1 MRRSRATSSRIRLAD
16 LVDEA
21 VLGIGSRPARLLL
34 TMIGTVIGIGSL
46 VATIGLGQ
54 TAGGQIAEKFDA
66 AAATRVVVRAA
77 EAGFGTADGSGPKLA
92 DDVAMRIARLAG
104 VTAAGTISEVDVGD
118 QDTSEGA
125 ISGVLLNDPSGSE
138 QVALDVYATS
148 ADLLRAANGSTSVGR
163 YFDVGHDHRADPVVV
178 LGARAAERL
187 GITRVD
193 HGPVIFI
200 GERAFTVIG
209 IVGDG
214 GSRPELLDAVIMPY
228 GVAKAVYG
236 LDAPGEVEVRTVLG
250 AAQQVAGQAAIAA
263 SPNDPTA
270 VRVTAPPPPGSLG
283 SDVQADLN
291 TLLLVFGMVALVVGG
306 IGIANVTLLSVM
318 ERAGEIGLRR
328 ALGARR
334 RQIAAQ
340 FLAESGMLGGVGG
353 LIGTAAAILVI
364 LVVSVMQQ
372 WTPVLHPALPV
383 AAPVLG
389 ALIGLAA
396 GAYPALKA
404 AAVEPMSALR
414 QSE

>member
-1 MRRSRATSSRIRLAD
+1 MKSRIRPAD
-16 LVDEA
+16 LLDEA
-21 VLGIGSRPARLLL
+21 VLGVGSRPARLLL
-34 TMIGTVIGIGSL
+34 TMIGTVIGVGSL
-46 VATIGLGQ
+46 VATLGIGQ
-54 TAGGQIAEKFDA
+54 TAGSQIAERFDA
-66 AAATRVVVRAA
+66 AAATRVVIRAA
-77 EAGFGTADGSGPKLA
+77 ESGFGAPDGSAPKLA
-92 DDVAMRIARLAG
+92 VDVADRIGRLAG
-104 VTAAGTISEVDVGD
+104 VTAAGTISEVAVGD
-118 QDTSEGA
+118 QA
-125 ISGVLLNDPSGSE
+125 ISGVLLNDPTGAE
-138 QVALDVYATS
+138 QVDLDVYATS
-148 ADLLRAANGSTSVGR
+148 AGLLQAAGGSVSTGR
-163 YFDVGHDHRADPVVV
+163 FFDVGHDHRADPVVV
-178 LGARAAERL
+178 LGKRAAERL

-209 IVGDG
+209 IVEQA

-228 GVAKAVYG
+228 GVATVAYG
-236 LDAPGEVEVRTVLG
+236 LESPDEVEVRTVLG

-291 TLLLVFGMVALVVGG
+291 TLLLAFGCVALVVGG

-318 ERAGEIGLRR
+318 ERSAEIGLRR

-334 RQIAAQ
+334 RHIAAQ

-364 LVVSVMQQ
+364 LVVSVLQQ

-383 AAPVLG
+383 VAPLLG

>member
-1 MRRSRATSSRIRLAD
+1 MNSKIRPAD
-16 LVDEA
+16 LLDEA

-54 TAGGQIAEKFDA
+54 TAGGQIAERFDA
-66 AAATRVVVRAA
+66 AAATRVVIKPTDS
-77 EAGFGTADGSGPKLA
+77 GFGSMDGSGPKLA
-92 DDVAMRIARLAG
+92 EDVAERIARLAG
-104 VTAAGTISEVDVGD
+104 VVAAGTISEVDLGD
-118 QDTSEGA
+118 QT
-125 ISGVLLNDPSGSE
+125 ISGVLLNDPAGSE
-138 QVALDVYATS
+138 QVDLQVYATS
-148 ADLLRAANGSTSVGR
+148 AELLAATGGSLGTGR
-163 YFDVGHDHRADPVVV
+163 YFDAGHDRRADSVVV
-178 LGARAAERL
+178 LGKRAAERL

-193 HGPVIFI
+193 QRPVIFI
-200 GERAFTVIG
+200 GDHPYSVIG
-209 IVGDG
+209 IVGDA

-228 GVAKAVYG
+228 GTAVDRYG
-236 LDAPGEVEVRTVLG
+236 LESPSEVEVRTVLG

-263 SPNDPTA
+263 SPNDPTS

-291 TLLLVFGMVALVVGG
+291 TLLLAFGAVALVVGG

-334 RQIAAQ
+334 RHIATQ
-340 FLAESGMLGGVGG
+340 FLVESGLLGGVGG
-353 LIGTAAAILVI
+353 LIGTALAVLVI
-364 LVVSVMQQ
+364 LGVSVAQQ

-383 AAPVLG
+383 AAPILG

-404 AAVEPMSALR
+404 AAIEPMAALR
-414 QSE
+414 QAE

>member
-1 MRRSRATSSRIRLAD
+1 MIDFRGTRSGIRLAD
-16 LVDEA
+16 LLDEA

-34 TMIGTVIGIGSL
+34 TMIGTVIGIGAL
-46 VATIGLGQ
+46 VSTIGLGQ

-66 AAATRVVVRAA
+66 AAATRVVVRPAD
-77 EAGFGTADGSGPKLA
+77 AGFGTPDGSAPRLA
-92 DDVAMRIARLAG
+92 EDVAVRIARLAG
-104 VTAAGTISEVDVGD
+104 VTAAGTISEVDIGD
-118 QDTSEGA
+118 RNSSEGA

-138 QVALDVYATS
+138 QLDLDVYATS

-163 YFDVGHDHRADPVVV
+163 YFDAGHDQRADRVVV

-193 HGPVIFI
+193 HRPVIFL

-228 GVAKAVYG
+228 GVAAAVYG
-236 LDAPGEVEVRTVLG
+236 LESPEQVEVRTVLG

-263 SPNDPTA
+263 SPNDPAA

-283 SDVQADLN
+283 SEVQADLN
-291 TLLLVFGMVALVVGG
+291 TLLLVFGCVALVVGG

-318 ERAGEIGLRR
+318 ERSGEIGLRR

-340 FLAESGMLGGVGG
+340 FLAESGLLGGVGG

-364 LVVSVMQQ
+364 VIVSVVQQ

-389 ALIGLAA
+389 AVIGLAA

-404 AAVEPMSALR
+404 AAVEPMTALR